1 MKLLNFLIGIVLLLL
16 LVLCLKS
23 NEFYFPKMIPQAV
36 LDDLYKQGLIPSP
49 TAKSVNHILKVDPGF
64 AWKLDTWIKTNQ
76 HRTNFSPAEWN
87 AIYNNWSDIGFANLV
102 STMQDREMAPAIKNL
117 SV

>member
-1 MKLLNFLIGIVLLLL
+1 MKLLNFLIILVLVLLV
-16 LVLCLKS
+16 VLFLRNQES
-23 NEFYFPKMIPQAV
+23 YFPKMIPQAV
-36 LDDLYKQGLIPSP
+36 LNDLYKQGLIPYP
-49 TAKSVNHILKVDPGF
+49 TAESVNNIIKVNPGF
-64 AWKLDTWIKTNQ
+64 AWKLDTWIKTNR